1 MSGFGYI
8 DFVSIWNKQISR
20 YPMIWIG
27 KNNDMKDIYENCSF
41 SWKNPAPPA
50 EKPLYYMIE
59 KKEDTQVIVMVT
71 IERSWWWFLMVM
83 IVRIFYH
90 KTSQELRMLS
100 RSPSDCRSLLLNLNL
115 NLNRCLSSDCSDC
128 SAIVVLL

>member
-1 MSGFGYI
+1 MITSWYFVFGKGLYKI
-8 DFVSIWNKQISR
+8 GIKMYTQPTAKKQ
-20 YPMIWIG
+20 PT
-27 KNNDMKDIYENCSF
+27 
-41 SWKNPAPPA
+41 A
-50 EKPLYYMIE
+50 
-59 KKEDTQVIVMVT
+59 
-71 IERSWWWFLMVM
+71 
-83 IVRIFYH
+83 